1 MSYGYSYLL
10 QYIFGEANLKLK
22 KAFLF
27 QLFVILFVTIFCT
40 LGTWQLYRLQWK
52 LELISEITYGLNS
65 SPIEYSTLIKK
76 NYQRVTT
83 KGKFDYD
90 KQIYLYSLNDNG
102 KPGYDVITPFRTNKN
117 ENILINRGWIIKEL
131 KDNPSINLK
140 NESEKKII
148 GLLREIYKPNMF
160 KPDNDLKNNIWFSI
174 NLEDLKKATGEQF
187 NNFVIFLED
196 NQAKTPLPK
205 KISID
210 VPNNHLKYAITW
222 YAISISIIFYY
233 LYFRRKK

>member
-27 QLFVILFVTIFCT
+27 QLFVILFVTIFCA

-102 KPGYDVITPFRTNKN
+102 KPGYDVITPFRTNRN
-117 ENILINRGWIIKEL
+117 ENVLINRGWIVKEL
-131 KDNPSINLK
+131 KDSPSINLK

>member
-1 MSYGYSYLL
+1 MLRS
-10 QYIFGEANLKLK
+10 IFGEVNLKLK
-22 KAFLF
+22 RAFLF
-27 QLFVILFVTIFCT
+27 QLFVILFVTIFCA

-52 LELISEITYGLNS
+52 LELISEITFGLES
-65 SPIEYSTLIKK
+65 SPIEYSNSIKR
-76 NYQRVTT
+76 NYQRVTA

-90 KQIYLYSLNDNG
+90 NQIYLYSLNDRG
-102 KPGYDVITPFRTNKN
+102 KPGYDVVTPFRTNKN
-117 ENILINRGWIIKEL
+117 ENVLINRGWIIKEL
-131 KDNPSINLK
+131 KDSPSINLK
-140 NESEKKII
+140 PKSEKEII
-148 GLLREIYKPNMF
+148 GLLREIYKPNIF
-160 KPDNDLKNNIWFSI
+160 KPENDIKNNIWFSI
-174 NLEDLKKATGEQF
+174 NLEDLREVTGEQF
-187 NNFVIFLED
+187 NKFVIFLED

>member
-27 QLFVILFVTIFCT
+27 QLFVILFVTIFCA

-102 KPGYDVITPFRTNKN
+102 KPGYDVITPFRTNRN
-117 ENILINRGWIIKEL
+117 ENVLINRGWIVKEL

-174 NLEDLKKATGEQF
+174 NLEDLKKATGVQF

-196 NQAKTPLPK
+196 NQSKTPLPK

>member
-1 MSYGYSYLL
+1 M
-10 QYIFGEANLKLK
+10 KRV
-22 KAFLF
+22 FLF
-27 QLFVILFVTIFCT
+27 QLFVIFFVTIFCA

-52 LELISEITYGLNS
+52 LDLISEITFGLES
-65 SPIEYSTLIKK
+65 SPIEYSNSIKR
-76 NYQRVTT
+76 NYQRVTA

-90 KQIYLYSLNDNG
+90 NQIYLYSLNDRG
-102 KPGYDVITPFRTNKN
+102 KPGYDVVTPFRTNKN
-117 ENILINRGWIIKEL
+117 ENVLINRGWIIKEL
-131 KDNPSINLK
+131 KDSPSINLK
-140 NESEKKII
+140 PESEKEII
-148 GLLREIYKPNMF
+148 GLLREIYKPNIF
-160 KPDNDLKNNIWFSI
+160 KPENDIKNNIWFSI
-174 NLEDLKKATGEQF
+174 NLEDLREATGEQF
-187 NNFVIFLED
+187 NEFVIFLED

>member
-27 QLFVILFVTIFCT
+27 QLFVILFVTIFCA

-117 ENILINRGWIIKEL
+117 ENVLINRGWIVKEL
-131 KDNPSINLK
+131 KDSPSINLK